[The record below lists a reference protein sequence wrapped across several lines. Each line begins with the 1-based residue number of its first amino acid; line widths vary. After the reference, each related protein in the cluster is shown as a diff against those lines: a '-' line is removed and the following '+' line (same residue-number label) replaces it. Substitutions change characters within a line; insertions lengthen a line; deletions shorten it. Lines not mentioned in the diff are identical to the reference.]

1 MYLSIFLKFKI
12 DNVMNY
18 NQNKL
23 AKETLSNIFLSK
35 LLKINWLIFLSVIIL
50 GFVGIAS
57 LYSASGGSWEPW
69 AKNHAIRLIFGCIL
83 MLILALIPPKFFLKL
98 SLISFILGITAL
110 ILVKFIGTGNV
121 QRWITISG
129 FNFQPSEF
137 MKLALILILGKYF
150 DHISRI
156 KLENLT
162 TYLIPLFLILLPG
175 FLVISQPDLG
185 TGLTIILLGLAIL
198 FFIGISI
205 KFVIVCFLLC
215 ASSVPFIWNQ
225 LYDYQKNRILVFLN
239 PEMDSLGSGYQ
250 IIQSKIAIGSG
261 GAFGKGYLL
270 GSQSRLNYLPEK
282 HTDFIFTLISEE
294 FGFLGSISIILVF
307 CFLIISIMKI
317 SFKVVPLFSKVVVFG
332 IGFLLFLYLSLN
344 IGMVCGLLP
353 VVGAPLP
360 LISYG
365 GTSLLTVLIGVGI
378 VLSINIHDKKI
389 L

>member
-1 MYLSIFLKFKI
+1 MNYKLNKFSEKSFGSIFFSK
-12 DNVMNY
+12 
-18 NQNKL
+18 
-23 AKETLSNIFLSK
+23 LSK
-35 LLKINWLIFLSVIIL
+35 LNLFIIMSVILL
-50 GFVGIAS
+50 GFVGVVS
-57 LYSASGGSWEPW
+57 LYSAAGGHWDPW
-69 AKNHAIRLIFGCIL
+69 AKNHLIRLILGIFL
-83 MLILALIPPKFFLKL
+83 MLILAFLPHDIFFKL
-98 SLISFILGITAL
+98 SVMSFVIGMLSL
-110 ILVKFIGTGNV
+110 ILVKFIGTGDV
-121 QRWITISG
+121 QRWITLGG
-129 FNFQPSEF
+129 FNFQPSEV
-137 MKLALILILGKYF
+137 MKLALILILGRYF

-156 KLENLT
+156 ELDKLK
-162 TYLIPLFLILLPG
+162 TYILPLILIILPG

-198 FFIGISI
+198 FFVGISM
-205 KFVIVCFLLC
+205 KFVITCFILL

-225 LYDYQKNRILVFLN
+225 LYDYQKDRILVFLN
-239 PEMDSLGSGYQ
+239 PEIDSLGSGYQ

-261 GAFGKGYLL
+261 GFFGKGYLL

-294 FGFLGSISIILVF
+294 LGFLGSIFIILIF
-307 CFLIISIMKI
+307 CVLIISIMKI
-317 SFKVVPLFSKVVVFG
+317 SFRVKSLFSKIVTFG

-365 GTSLLTVLIGVGI
+365 GTSMLTVLIGLGI
-378 VLSINIHDKKI
+378 VSSINIHDKEI

>member
-1 MYLSIFLKFKI
+1 MNYKLNKFSEKSFGSIFFSK
-12 DNVMNY
+12 
-18 NQNKL
+18 
-23 AKETLSNIFLSK
+23 LSK
-35 LLKINWLIFLSVIIL
+35 LNFLIIASVIFL
-50 GFVGIAS
+50 GFVGVAS
-57 LYSASGGSWEPW
+57 LYSAAGGYWDPW
-69 AKNHAIRLIFGCIL
+69 AQNHLIRLIFGIFL
-83 MLILALIPPKFFLKL
+83 MLILAFLPHDIFFKL
-98 SLISFILGITAL
+98 SVLSFVIGILSL

-121 QRWITISG
+121 QRWITLGGI
-129 FNFQPSEF
+129 NFQPSEA
-137 MKLALILILGKYF
+137 MKLALILILARYF

-156 KLENLT
+156 ELYKLK
-162 TYLIPLFLILLPG
+162 TYVLPICLILLPG

-198 FFIGISI
+198 FFVGISI
-205 KFVIVCFLLC
+205 KFVILCFILL
-215 ASSVPFIWNQ
+215 ASSIPFIWNQ
-225 LYDYQKNRILVFLN
+225 LYDYQKDRILVFLN
-239 PEMDSLGSGYQ
+239 PEIDSLGSGYQ

-261 GAFGKGYLL
+261 GFFGKGYLL

-294 FGFLGSISIILVF
+294 LGFLGSISIILIF
-307 CFLIISIMKI
+307 CILIISIMKI
-317 SFKVVPLFSKVVVFG
+317 SFRVKSLFSKIVTFG

-365 GTSLLTVLIGVGI
+365 GTSLLTVLIGLGI
-378 VLSINIHDKKI
+378 VLSISIHDKEI

>member
-1 MYLSIFLKFKI
+1 MNYKLNKFSEKSFGSIFFSK
-12 DNVMNY
+12 
-18 NQNKL
+18 
-23 AKETLSNIFLSK
+23 LSK
-35 LLKINWLIFLSVIIL
+35 LNFLIIISVILL
-50 GFVGIAS
+50 GFVGVAS
-57 LYSASGGSWEPW
+57 LYSAAGGYWDPW
-69 AKNHAIRLIFGCIL
+69 AKNHLIRLIFGIFL
-83 MLILALIPPKFFLKL
+83 MLILAFLPHDIFFKL
-98 SLISFILGITAL
+98 SVLSFIIGILSL

-121 QRWITISG
+121 QRWITLGGI
-129 FNFQPSEF
+129 NFQPSEA
-137 MKLALILILGKYF
+137 MKLALILILARYF

-156 KLENLT
+156 ELYKLK
-162 TYLIPLFLILLPG
+162 TYVLPICLILLPG

-198 FFIGISI
+198 FFVGISI
-205 KFVIVCFLLC
+205 KFVILCFILL
-215 ASSVPFIWNQ
+215 ASSIPFIWNQ
-225 LYDYQKNRILVFLN
+225 LYDYQKDRILVFLN
-239 PEMDSLGSGYQ
+239 PEIDSLGSGYQ

-261 GAFGKGYLL
+261 GFFGKGYLL

-294 FGFLGSISIILVF
+294 LGFLGSISIILIF
-307 CFLIISIMKI
+307 CVLIISIMKI
-317 SFKVVPLFSKVVVFG
+317 SFRVKSLFSKIVTFG

-378 VLSINIHDKKI
+378 VLSISIHDKEF

>member
-1 MYLSIFLKFKI
+1 
-12 DNVMNY
+12 MNY
-18 NQNKL
+18 KL
-23 AKETLSNIFLSK
+23 KKFSEESFSSILFSK
-35 LLKINWLIFLSVIIL
+35 LFKLNLLIIISVILL
-50 GFVGIAS
+50 GLVGVAS
-57 LYSASGGSWEPW
+57 LYSAAGGDWDPW
-69 AKNHAIRLIFGCIL
+69 ARNHLIRLIFGIFL
-83 MLILALIPPKFFLKL
+83 MLSLALLPHEIFFKL
-98 SLISFILGITAL
+98 SVASFIIGILSL

-121 QRWITISG
+121 QRWISFG
-129 FNFQPSEF
+129 GMNFQPSEA
-137 MKLALILILGKYF
+137 MKIALILVLAKYF
-150 DHISRI
+150 DHVSKIELE
-156 KLENLT
+156 KLKSYIL
-162 TYLIPLFLILLPG
+162 PLFLILLPG

-198 FFIGISI
+198 FFVGISM
-205 KFVIVCFLLC
+205 KFVILCFVLL
-215 ASSVPFIWNQ
+215 ASSVPFIWDQ
-225 LYDYQKNRILVFLN
+225 LYDYQKDRILVFLN
-239 PEMDSLGSGYQ
+239 PELDSLGSGYQ

-261 GAFGKGYLL
+261 GIFGKGYLL

-294 FGFLGSISIILVF
+294 LGFLGSILIILIF
-307 CFLIISIMKI
+307 CILIVSIFKI
-317 SFKVVPLFSKVVVFG
+317 TFSVKSLFSKIITFG

-378 VLSINIHDKKI
+378 VLSIDINDREV

>member
-1 MYLSIFLKFKI
+1 MNYKLNQFSEKSFGSIFFSK
-12 DNVMNY
+12 
-18 NQNKL
+18 
-23 AKETLSNIFLSK
+23 LSK
-35 LLKINWLIFLSVIIL
+35 LNFLIITSVILL
-50 GFVGIAS
+50 GFVGVAS
-57 LYSASGGSWEPW
+57 LYSAAGGYWDPW
-69 AKNHAIRLIFGCIL
+69 AQNHLIRLIFGIFL
-83 MLILALIPPKFFLKL
+83 MLILAFLPHDIFFKL
-98 SLISFILGITAL
+98 SVLSFIIGILSL

-121 QRWITISG
+121 QRWITLGGI
-129 FNFQPSEF
+129 NFQPSEA
-137 MKLALILILGKYF
+137 MKLALILILARYF

-156 KLENLT
+156 ELYKLK
-162 TYLIPLFLILLPG
+162 TYVLPICLILLPG

-198 FFIGISI
+198 FFVGISI
-205 KFVIVCFLLC
+205 KFVILCFILL
-215 ASSVPFIWNQ
+215 ASSIPFIWNQ
-225 LYDYQKNRILVFLN
+225 LYDYQKDRILVFLN
-239 PEMDSLGSGYQ
+239 PELDSLGSGYQ

-261 GAFGKGYLL
+261 GIFGKGYLL

-294 FGFLGSISIILVF
+294 LGFLGSIFIILIF
-307 CFLIISIMKI
+307 CILITSILKI
-317 SFKVVPLFSKVVVFG
+317 SFRVKTLFSKIVTFG

-378 VLSINIHDKKI
+378 VLSINIHDKEI
-389 L
+389 V

>member
-1 MYLSIFLKFKI
+1 
-12 DNVMNY
+12 MNY
-18 NQNKL
+18 KLNKFSE
-23 AKETLSNIFLSK
+23 KSFGSNFFSKLSK
-35 LLKINWLIFLSVIIL
+35 LNFLIIASVILL
-50 GFVGIAS
+50 GFVGVAS
-57 LYSASGGSWEPW
+57 LYSAAGGYWDPW
-69 AKNHAIRLIFGCIL
+69 AQNHLIRLIFGIFL
-83 MLILALIPPKFFLKL
+83 MLILAFLPHDIFFKL
-98 SLISFILGITAL
+98 SILSFIIGILSL

-121 QRWITISG
+121 QRWITLGGI
-129 FNFQPSEF
+129 NFQPSEA
-137 MKLALILILGKYF
+137 MKLALILILARYF

-156 KLENLT
+156 ELYKLK
-162 TYLIPLFLILLPG
+162 TYVLPICLILLPG

-198 FFIGISI
+198 FFVGISI
-205 KFVIVCFLLC
+205 KFVIFCFILL
-215 ASSVPFIWNQ
+215 ASSIPFIWNQ
-225 LYDYQKNRILVFLN
+225 LYDYQKDRILVFLN
-239 PEMDSLGSGYQ
+239 PEIDSLGSGYQ

-261 GAFGKGYLL
+261 GFFGKGYLL

-294 FGFLGSISIILVF
+294 FGFLGSISIIFIF
-307 CFLIISIMKI
+307 CVLIISIMKI
-317 SFKVVPLFSKVVVFG
+317 SFRVKSLFSKIVTFG

-365 GTSLLTVLIGVGI
+365 GTSLLTVLIGLGI
-378 VLSINIHDKKI
+378 VLSTSIHDKEF

>member
-1 MYLSIFLKFKI
+1 
-12 DNVMNY
+12 MNY
-18 NQNKL
+18 KL
-23 AKETLSNIFLSK
+23 KKFSEESFGSILFSK
-35 LLKINWLIFLSVIIL
+35 LFKLNLLIIISVILL
-50 GFVGIAS
+50 GLVGVAS
-57 LYSASGGSWEPW
+57 LYSAAGGDWDPW
-69 AKNHAIRLIFGCIL
+69 ARNHLIRLIFGIFL
-83 MLILALIPPKFFLKL
+83 MLSLAFLPHEIFFKL
-98 SLISFILGITAL
+98 SVVSFIIGILSL

-121 QRWITISG
+121 QRWISFG
-129 FNFQPSEF
+129 GMNFQPSEA
-137 MKLALILILGKYF
+137 MKIALILILAKYF
-150 DHISRI
+150 DHVSKIELD
-156 KLENLT
+156 KLKSYIL
-162 TYLIPLFLILLPG
+162 PLFLILLPG

-198 FFIGISI
+198 FFVGISM
-205 KFVIVCFLLC
+205 KFVVLCFVLL

-225 LYDYQKNRILVFLN
+225 LYDYQKDRILVFLN
-239 PEMDSLGSGYQ
+239 PELDSLGSGYQ

-261 GAFGKGYLL
+261 GIFGKGYLL

-294 FGFLGSISIILVF
+294 LGFLGSILIILIF
-307 CFLIISIMKI
+307 CILIVSIFKI
-317 SFKVVPLFSKVVVFG
+317 SFSVKSLFSKIITFG

-378 VLSINIHDKKI
+378 VLSIDINDKEV

>member
-1 MYLSIFLKFKI
+1 MSYKLNKFSEKRFSS
-12 DNVMNY
+12 
-18 NQNKL
+18 KFFS
-23 AKETLSNIFLSK
+23 KLSK
-35 LLKINWLIFLSVIIL
+35 LNFLIIASVILL
-50 GFVGIAS
+50 GFVGVAS
-57 LYSASGGSWEPW
+57 LYSAAGGYWDPW
-69 AKNHAIRLIFGCIL
+69 AQNHLIRLIFGIFF
-83 MLILALIPPKFFLKL
+83 MLILAFLPHDIFFKL
-98 SLISFILGITAL
+98 SVLSFVIGILSL

-121 QRWITISG
+121 QRWITLGGI
-129 FNFQPSEF
+129 NFQPSEA
-137 MKLALILILGKYF
+137 MKLALILILARYF

-156 KLENLT
+156 ELYKLK
-162 TYLIPLFLILLPG
+162 TYILPIFLILLPG

-198 FFIGISI
+198 FFVGISI
-205 KFVIVCFLLC
+205 KFVILCFILL
-215 ASSVPFIWNQ
+215 ASSIPFIWNQ
-225 LYDYQKNRILVFLN
+225 LYDYQKDRILVFLN
-239 PEMDSLGSGYQ
+239 PEIDSLGSGYQ

-261 GAFGKGYLL
+261 GFFGKGYLL

-294 FGFLGSISIILVF
+294 LGFLGSISIILIF
-307 CFLIISIMKI
+307 CVLIISIMKI
-317 SFKVVPLFSKVVVFG
+317 SFRVKSLFSKIVTFG

-365 GTSLLTVLIGVGI
+365 GTSLLTVLIGLGI
-378 VLSINIHDKKI
+378 VLSISIHDKEF